1 MSISWCRRHHLF
13 LCYTNKNQAPYLAK
27 LYQNENQW
35 IHEAMT
41 SNRLRYLKV
50 FYMCEL
56 HHILHMKPQS
66 LNQVPQQEAYLVCVY
81 EHA

>member
-1 MSISWCRRHHLF
+1 
-13 LCYTNKNQAPYLAK
+13 
-27 LYQNENQW
+27 
-35 IHEAMT
+35 MT

-50 FYMCEL
+50 FYMCEF
-56 HHILHMKPQS
+56 HILHMKPQS